1 MSWSITFYSG
11 VEEDLLSLPPKIQ
24 ARMIR
29 LLELMETHGPNL
41 GPPHTKS
48 IKMDYSNYELR
59 LKRVL
64 LEGCSA
70 T

>member
-1 MSWSITFYSG
+1 MSWTITFYSG

-48 IKMDYSNYELR
+48 IGNGLFELR
-59 LKRVL
+59 AA
-64 LEGCSA
+64 S
-70 T
+70 